1 MSSFQF
7 RFWDREGTVATDEI
21 YEFRDLFAAVD
32 GAKLVLAEMAIDGIP
47 TMPGDVIAVEVIN
60 ADGRIAAKV
69 GLTLSVDYPSA

>member
-7 RFWDREGTVATDEI
+7 RFWDRDGAVATDEI

-32 GAKLVLAEMAIDGIP
+32 EAKLVLAEMVLDGIP
-47 TMPGDVIAVEVIN
+47 AKSGDVMAVEVVN
-60 ADGRIAAKV
+60 ADGVIAAKV